1 MSILEFVLW
10 ILHIIFSIIS
20 IGAMVA
26 VAYAYCVELNWFEEW
41 VEKNEIPAFVEKL
54 VLIIGTISP
63 GISIVTGMILKEI
76 VM

>member
-1 MSILEFVLW
+1 
-10 ILHIIFSIIS
+10 
-20 IGAMVA
+20 MVA

-76 VM
+76 VT